1 MYLIILFYLPIQLLL
16 IEFWTWS
23 STWMERG
30 RERLFLY
37 LKPGGIW
44 SDNCSGSYLC
54 KGNNRSK
61 GQKAGRHQYV
71 SGQGPH
77 SGVGNIQVSTQGQ
90 QPGMVRWS
98 WEDID
103 AILCLALN
111 ADCSLAD
118 VYRAFYGLKRIHNSS
133 LHRVLIA
140 WVKIPVTGAVF
151 KVFLFGCSDFR
162 WKIQILRDLKLV
174 KFGSLFKKN

>member
-1 MYLIILFYLPIQLLL
+1 MYQVKA
-16 IEFWTWS
+16 
-23 STWMERG
+23 
-30 RERLFLY
+30 LY
-37 LKPGGIW
+37 
-44 SDNCSGSYLC
+44 
-54 KGNNRSK
+54 
-61 GQKAGRHQYV
+61 
-71 SGQGPH
+71 
-77 SGVGNIQVSTQGQ
+77 SGVGNIQVSVQGQ

-103 AILCLALN
+103 AILCLALD

-118 VYRAFYGLKRIHNSS
+118 VYRAFYSLKCIHNSS

-140 WVKIPVTGAVF
+140 WAKIPVTGAVF
-151 KVFLFGCSDFR
+151 KGFLFDYSDFR